1 MKMNYD
7 KIWTEVKAW
16 VKDLVIA
23 GIIAFF
29 IINYVA
35 QITKVHGACMLPN
48 VKEDDRIIVN
58 KLSYLVFTSVKRG
71 DIIVF
76 NYPRETNKT
85 YIKRAIGLEDDVI
98 EIKQG
103 IVYVNNEKLSEAYVK
118 DENRSYEDYGPETV
132 PKGYYFVLGDNRC
145 NSSDSR
151 FWGFVPMLYVK
162 GKTFLRI
169 WPPSRI
175 GLVK

>member
-1 MKMNYD
+1 MKINYER
-7 KIWTEVKAW
+7 IWTEIKAW

-48 VKEDDRIIVN
+48 IMENDRIIVN
-58 KLSYLVFTSVKRG
+58 KFTYLFTSIKTG

-76 NYPRETNKT
+76 NYPEDPKKT
-85 YIKRAIGLEDDVI
+85 FIKRAIAAEGDTVKI
-98 EIKQG
+98 ENG
-103 IVYVNNEKLSEAYVK
+103 MVYVNEAKTDESYVK
-118 DENRSYEDYGPETV
+118 SENRSHENYGPVTV

-151 FWGFVPMLYVK
+151 YWGFVPKLYIK

-175 GLVK
+175 GFVR